1 MRRDTNALAPAAAAQ
16 TPVEPRHGA
25 YNVQRFLRPWRWGDA
40 TDKWSLGETQGH
52 VADIFG
58 MVDTLEGKVTGLD
71 GKVTALDDKVTALAD
86 QMKVVL
92 EKLEAAE
99 KEKQK
104 KKETKEKERKA
115 KEKKEKDEKENDL
128 IGPLDI
134 LPAFSTSAA
143 HASQQPFPPPAAQA
157 NPPGLSHG

>member
-1 MRRDTNALAPAAAAQ
+1 MHWPRPPQRRPRS
-16 TPVEPRHGA
+16 PVEPRRRL
-25 YNVQRFLRPWRWGDA
+25 QRFLRPWRWGDA
-40 TDKWSLGETQGH
+40 RYKWSLGETQGH
-52 VADIFG
+52 VTNIFG

-143 HASQQPFPPPAAQA
+143 HASPAAFSA
-157 NPPGLSHG
+157 ARSAG

>member
-1 MRRDTNALAPAAAAQ
+1 MHWPRPPQRR
-16 TPVEPRHGA
+16 PRLSQEGA
-25 YNVQRFLRPWRWGDA
+25 YNVSCAHGDDGAPLPLNGGGDA
-40 TDKWSLGETQGH
+40 RYKWSLGETQGH

-71 GKVTALDDKVTALAD
+71 VKVTALDDKVTALAD
-86 QMKVVL
+86 KMKVVL

-115 KEKKEKDEKENDL
+115 KEKARRRMGRRSVRS
-128 IGPLDI
+128 ISSQHSARAPRT
-134 LPAFSTSAA
+134 PASSLFRRPQRRLT
-143 HASQQPFPPPAAQA
+143 HRD
-157 NPPGLSHG
+157 